1 LRIAKKINTLTLKR
15 PLILLRELGGISIEK
30 RSSIKLTIQTA
41 LLISCVIVFSN
52 SPPSFAQNISYD
64 STGLTIEL
72 SDDVQAAIDSGV
84 SLTFE
89 NQFALAQNFF
99 FIRWHS
105 KLVQH
110 DFVVTRHSL
119 SNRYLV
125 HESNNV
131 EPNIFSSM
139 HEAMAHIG
147 ETALARFSNYHAQQQ
162 PHPSSMHKMRLRL
175 SKTKLPGPMR
185 LTAFIAKDWDLDSGW
200 KSWHSDQ

>member
-1 LRIAKKINTLTLKR
+1 
-15 PLILLRELGGISIEK
+15 LRELGGISIEK

-99 FIRWHS
+99 
-105 KLVQH
+105 LH

-185 LTAFIAKDWDLDSGW
+185 LKDWDLDSGW

>member
-1 LRIAKKINTLTLKR
+1 MRIAKKINTLPLKG
-15 PLILLRELGGISIEK
+15 PLILLRKLGCISIEK
-30 RSSIKLTIQTA
+30 RSSIKLTIQTTIVI
-41 LLISCVIVFSN
+41 LCLIAFGN
-52 SPPSFAQNISYD
+52 SPSSFAQNISYD
-64 STGLTIEL
+64 GAGLTIEL

-89 NQFALAQNFF
+89 NQFALAQSFL

-105 KLVQH
+105 QLVQH
-110 DFVVTRHSL
+110 DFVVSHHSL

-139 HEAMAHIG
+139 HEAMAYIG

-162 PHPSSMHKMRLRL
+162 PHPSTMHKMRLRL